1 MEIALN
7 TGTSETYLNVE
18 EAHRLNIVNKL
29 VEKGEVLDEA
39 IKMTKQI
46 IQSPEYAISQLLQ
59 VNNIFFDQVKTFD
72 AEIEILVKSMSGL
85 LNK

>member
-72 AEIEILVKSMSGL
+72 AEIEILVKGMSGL